1 MTERRLRPI
10 SRLISWVRPPIRPL
24 TDSRSLRVLV
34 ARGSIAYSLVT
45 QPRPEPLRQR
55 GTPSVT
61 LAATSTRVCP
71 NSTSTDPSA
80 WPSQPRLNRTGRS
93 SSWLRPS
100 ARSVTPTHPISQ
112 RRPGHRPGQRA
123 GEVRQRLR
131 QHLVGV
137 GPRRDV
143 GQHHGADA
151 RALPGLGGLPAGQVE
166 SRRVVRPLQRR
177 RLDQQQV
184 RAAGQLDQGV
194 AGSGVAGVDQRA
206 AGRDVLGDPH
216 RVRLD
221 RVVDDARSR
230 R

>member
-1 MTERRLRPI
+1 MIERRLRPI

-61 LAATSTRVCP
+61 LAATRTRVRP
-71 NSTSTDPSA
+71 NSTRTEPSA
-80 WPSQPRLNRTGRS
+80 WLSQPRLNRTGRS

-100 ARSVTPTHPISQ
+100 ARSVTVSAYFPG
-112 RRPGHRPGQRA
+112 RAGHRPGQRT
-123 GEVRQRLR
+123 GEVRQRLG

-143 GQHHGADA
+143 GQHHGADP
-151 RALPGLGGLPAGQVE
+151 RPLPGVGGLPAAQ
-166 SRRVVRPLQRR
+166 
-177 RLDQQQV
+177 
-184 RAAGQLDQGV
+184 
-194 AGSGVAGVDQRA
+194 
-206 AGRDVLGDPH
+206 
-216 RVRLD
+216 
-221 RVVDDARSR
+221 
-230 R
+230 